1 MKYLIFFSFIFLL
14 SACSE
19 NDASTP
25 DLGLGSS
32 FPSRLTISGVNNHGI
47 FDASLAQVDASKLW
61 MTYSHVLTSTMW
73 PSQNG
78 LVVATR
84 LGFSNDNGES
94 WTDAGEVNSFL
105 DVVIPLAP
113 PLNAGTWVN
122 EVSSLVYDAGATPTE
137 RWKLIWHHYLTI
149 NSDRR
154 FEHGWIGLKMASS
167 PEGLAT
173 ATEIKLFGGAGY
185 DTANNSLGG
194 PTSSPVGGAPAVQLD
209 TAIHAA
215 LNNCLFSE
223 PSLYSNSGAL
233 YLSLLCKQLA
243 TPNDSLIVLLKCV
256 NPCNMAQASSWSY
269 LGTLLNN
276 SDASAAGF
284 NGGYSAPQLVES
296 GGKSYLI
303 ATPVENPGDLYRGCR
318 VFRFA
323 DLESGVLERT
333 GGIPNIVTQVNG
345 TSGSFN
351 GACTYHSSSSGSG
364 VIYSEINPSE
374 TEVFRL
380 FRSGVQF

>member
-1 MKYLIFFSFIFLL
+1 MRYFIFSLIFLFS
-14 SACSE
+14 SCSK

-25 DLGLGSS
+25 DLSIENPL
-32 FPSRLTISGVNNHGI
+32 PSRLVVSGVNNLGI
-47 FDASLAQVDASKLW
+47 FDASLAQADPNKLW
-61 MTYSHVLTSTMW
+61 MTYSHVLTSPKW
-73 PSQNG
+73 GPSQNG
-78 LVVATR
+78 IVVATR
-84 LGFSNDNGES
+84 LAFSNDSGKS
-94 WTDAGEVNSFL
+94 WSDAGEVNSFL
-105 DVVIPLAP
+105 DVVIPLATP
-113 PLNAGTWVN
+113 FNAGTWVN
-122 EVSSLVYDAGATPTE
+122 EVSSLVYDSGATPNE
-137 RWKLIWHHYLTI
+137 HWKLIWHHYLII

-154 FEHGWIGLKMASS
+154 FEHGWIGLKMAST
-167 PEGLAT
+167 PEGLAA
-173 ATEIKLFGGAGY
+173 ATEIKLFGAAGY

-194 PTSSPVGGAPAVQLD
+194 PTSPPVGGAPAVQLD

-243 TPNDSLIVLLKCV
+243 APYDSLIVLLKCA

-284 NGGYSAPQLVES
+284 SGGYSAPQLVES
-296 GGKSYLI
+296 DGKSYLI

-323 DLESGVLERT
+323 DLESGALERT
-333 GGIPNIVTQVNG
+333 GGIPNIVTQING
-345 TSGSFN
+345 TRGSFN

-364 VIYSEINPSE
+364 VIYSEVNPSE
-374 TEVFRL
+374 AEVFRL